1 MYKGLIIQPFIFIMN
16 KISFLYYQTKKIE
29 LKERNLII
37 TGKNG
42 SGKTRFL
49 RQLEDNLINNRYSE
63 YQDLERENLLKDIKY
78 GIDNFP
84 KSLDL
89 TNNEIKIYY
98 DLKNHNF
105 NEHEFRKNLSQ
116 LYKILLQ
123 KVEVFRK
130 NAKSYII
137 NTNEDLKKSH
147 REEINPNK
155 ISEEYYYYNN
165 PEYVID
171 FINRL
176 TISIDQYYKVS
187 ELFKISPN
195 NFSKDQVFV
204 FDASRVKNDRLIMKV
219 FKDYEDYR
227 LNKNRDNIEEALE
240 AYLISKKSQLI
251 QFSEQQ
257 PKLQELKREASKLL
271 HWFKKVE
278 KDLKFILE
286 NPDIRISF
294 NHQSDQVL
302 LVDSQKQ
309 SFFTF
314 DSLSSGFKAIFK
326 IYASLLM
333 EAQLKNI
340 KPIDL
345 SGIAIIDEID
355 VHLHISLQK
364 KVLPFLIKAFP
375 KVQFIVSTH
384 SPFVITSTDNDTVI
398 YDISSG
404 EFFEEDLSLYSH
416 ESIIKELFHVKDDNE
431 NLKQLSDQLL
441 QFINSEDSIQDLNI
455 IQGLLDEFNK
465 DFAKLSVELQL
476 QYMVAKN
483 KLAKLKHEGH

>member
-1 MYKGLIIQPFIFIMN
+1 
-16 KISFLYYQTKKIE
+16 
-29 LKERNLII
+29 
-37 TGKNG
+37 
-42 SGKTRFL
+42 
-49 RQLEDNLINNRYSE
+49 
-63 YQDLERENLLKDIKY
+63 
-78 GIDNFP
+78 
-84 KSLDL
+84 
-89 TNNEIKIYY
+89 
-98 DLKNHNF
+98 
-105 NEHEFRKNLSQ
+105 
-116 LYKILLQ
+116 
-123 KVEVFRK
+123 
-130 NAKSYII
+130 
-137 NTNEDLKKSH
+137 
-147 REEINPNK
+147 
-155 ISEEYYYYNN
+155 
-165 PEYVID
+165 YVIE

-364 KVLPFLIKAFP
+364 KALPFLIKAFP

>member
-1 MYKGLIIQPFIFIMN
+1 
-16 KISFLYYQTKKIE
+16 
-29 LKERNLII
+29 
-37 TGKNG
+37 
-42 SGKTRFL
+42 
-49 RQLEDNLINNRYSE
+49 
-63 YQDLERENLLKDIKY
+63 
-78 GIDNFP
+78 
-84 KSLDL
+84 
-89 TNNEIKIYY
+89 
-98 DLKNHNF
+98 
-105 NEHEFRKNLSQ
+105 
-116 LYKILLQ
+116 
-123 KVEVFRK
+123 
-130 NAKSYII
+130 
-137 NTNEDLKKSH
+137 
-147 REEINPNK
+147 
-155 ISEEYYYYNN
+155 
-165 PEYVID
+165 
-171 FINRL
+171 
-176 TISIDQYYKVS
+176 
-187 ELFKISPN
+187 
-195 NFSKDQVFV
+195 
-204 FDASRVKNDRLIMKV
+204 MKV

-441 QFINSEDSIQDLNI
+441 QFINSEDSIQELNI

>member
-1 MYKGLIIQPFIFIMN
+1 MN
-16 KISFLYYQTKKIE
+16 KISFLYYQSKKIE

-89 TNNEIKIYY
+89 KNNEIKIYY

-165 PEYVID
+165 PEYVIE

-219 FKDYEDYR
+219 LKDYEDYR

-271 HWFKKVE
+271 HWFKKV
-278 KDLKFILE
+278 
-286 NPDIRISF
+286 
-294 NHQSDQVL
+294 
-302 LVDSQKQ
+302 
-309 SFFTF
+309 
-314 DSLSSGFKAIFK
+314 
-326 IYASLLM
+326 
-333 EAQLKNI
+333 
-340 KPIDL
+340 
-345 SGIAIIDEID
+345 
-355 VHLHISLQK
+355 
-364 KVLPFLIKAFP
+364 
-375 KVQFIVSTH
+375 
-384 SPFVITSTDNDTVI
+384 
-398 YDISSG
+398 
-404 EFFEEDLSLYSH
+404 
-416 ESIIKELFHVKDDNE
+416 
-431 NLKQLSDQLL
+431 
-441 QFINSEDSIQDLNI
+441 
-455 IQGLLDEFNK
+455 
-465 DFAKLSVELQL
+465 
-476 QYMVAKN
+476 
-483 KLAKLKHEGH
+483 

>member
-1 MYKGLIIQPFIFIMN
+1 MN
-16 KISFLYYQTKKIE
+16 KISFLYHQSKKIE

-49 RQLEDNLINNRYSE
+49 KQLEDNLINNRYSE
-63 YQDLERENLLKDIKY
+63 YQDLERENLLKYIKY

-89 TNNEIKIYY
+89 KNNEIKIYY

-105 NEHEFRKNLSQ
+105 NENEFQKKLSQ
-116 LYKILLQ
+116 LYNILLQ
-123 KVEVFRK
+123 KIEVFQN
-130 NAKSYII
+130 NAKNYTI

-165 PEYVID
+165 PEYITN
-171 FINRL
+171 FINHL

-187 ELFKISPN
+187 EMFKISPN

-204 FDASRVKNDRLIMKV
+204 FDASRVKNDRLITKV

-227 LNKNRDNIEEALE
+227 LNRNRDDIEDALE
-240 AYLISKKSQLI
+240 AYLISNKSQLI
-251 QFSEQQ
+251 KLSEE
-257 PKLQELKREASKLL
+257 KSNLGRLNLKILKFYE
-271 HWFKKVE
+271 WFKKVE

-286 NPDIRISF
+286 NPNISISF
-294 NHQSDQVL
+294 NHQSDRVF
-302 LVDSQKQ
+302 LVDKVKN

-345 SGIAIIDEID
+345 TGIAIIDEID

-384 SPFVITSTDNDTVI
+384 SPFVITSTDNDTVVF
-398 YDISSG
+398 DISSG
-404 EFFEEDLSLYSH
+404 EFFEEDLSRYSY
-416 ESIIKELFHVKDDNE
+416 ESVIKGLFHVKEENE
-431 NLKQLSDQLL
+431 NLKNLSDQLL
-441 QFINSEDSIQDLNI
+441 QFINSENSIQDLKA
-455 IQGLLDEFNK
+455 IQDLLDKINK
-465 DFAKLSVELQL
+465 DFEKLSVELQL

-483 KLAKLKHEGH
+483 KLAKLRHEGN

>member
-1 MYKGLIIQPFIFIMN
+1 MN
-16 KISFLYYQTKKIE
+16 KISFLYYQSKKIE

-89 TNNEIKIYY
+89 KNNEIKIYY

-105 NEHEFRKNLSQ
+105 NEHEFRKNLSR

-165 PEYVID
+165 PEYVIE

-309 SFFTF
+309 SF
-314 DSLSSGFKAIFK
+314 
-326 IYASLLM
+326 LLLTLYLL
-333 EAQLKNI
+333 ALK
-340 KPIDL
+340 
-345 SGIAIIDEID
+345 
-355 VHLHISLQK
+355 
-364 KVLPFLIKAFP
+364 
-375 KVQFIVSTH
+375 
-384 SPFVITSTDNDTVI
+384 
-398 YDISSG
+398 
-404 EFFEEDLSLYSH
+404 LYL
-416 ESIIKELFHVKDDNE
+416 KYMLLF
-431 NLKQLSDQLL
+431 
-441 QFINSEDSIQDLNI
+441 
-455 IQGLLDEFNK
+455 
-465 DFAKLSVELQL
+465 
-476 QYMVAKN
+476 
-483 KLAKLKHEGH
+483 

>member
-1 MYKGLIIQPFIFIMN
+1 MS
-16 KISFLYYQTKKIE
+16 KISFLYYHSKKIE
-29 LKERNLII
+29 LNERNLVI

-49 RQLEDNLINNRYSE
+49 RQLEDSLKNNTNFE

-78 GIDNFP
+78 GIDNFS

-89 TNNEIKIYY
+89 KNADIKDFY
-98 DLKNHNF
+98 DLKNTNL
-105 NEHEFRKNLSQ
+105 NENQFRKKMSQ
-116 LYKILLQ
+116 FYSMLYQ
-123 KVEVFRK
+123 KYEIFQK
-130 NAKSYII
+130 NTQDYII
-137 NTNEDLKKSH
+137 NTSEDLKRLH
-147 REEINPNK
+147 REEVNPNK

-165 PEYVID
+165 PEYILD

-176 TISIDQYYKVS
+176 TISLDQYDKVS

-195 NFSKDQVFV
+195 NFNKDQIFV
-204 FDASRVKNDRLIMKV
+204 FDSSRVENDRLIMRV
-219 FKDYEDYR
+219 FKEYEDYR
-227 LNKNRDNIEEALE
+227 LNRNRENLEEALE

-251 QFSEQQ
+251 KFSEGQSNLGNLNLKIL
-257 PKLQELKREASKLL
+257 KLFE
-271 HWFKKVE
+271 WFKKVE

-286 NPDIRISF
+286 NPNISISF
-294 NHQSDQVL
+294 NYQSDQVF
-302 LVDSQKQ
+302 LVDKVKN

-345 SGIAIIDEID
+345 TGIAIIDEID

-375 KVQFIVSTH
+375 RVQFIVSTH
-384 SPFVITSTDNDTVI
+384 SPFVITSTDNETVV

-404 EFFEEDLSLYSH
+404 EFLEEDLSRYSY
-416 ESIIKELFHVKDDNE
+416 ESIIKGLFHVNTMSSDTKDSIAILKDLLNE
-431 NLKQLSDQLL
+431 NPSNYEN
-441 QFINSEDSIQDLNI
+441 IRSIVKKLIELEKNN
-455 IQGLLDEFNK
+455 LLDRSLKN
-465 DFAKLSVELQL
+465 LYLQAVNL
-476 QYMVAKN
+476 
-483 KLAKLKHEGH
+483 LADNNQLEDLDV

>member
-1 MYKGLIIQPFIFIMN
+1 MN
-16 KISFLYYQTKKIE
+16 KISFLYYQSKKIE

-49 RQLEDNLINNRYSE
+49 RQLEDNLINNRHSE

-78 GIDNFP
+78 GIDNFT

-89 TNNEIKIYY
+89 KNNEIKIYY

-105 NEHEFRKNLSQ
+105 NENEFQKNLSQ
-116 LYKILLQ
+116 LYTILLQ

-130 NAKSYII
+130 NTKSYII

-147 REEINPNK
+147 REEINPKK

-165 PEYVID
+165 PEYIIE

-195 NFSKDQVFV
+195 NFSKDQIFV
-204 FDASRVKNDRLIMKV
+204 FDASRVKNDRFIMKV
-219 FKDYEDYR
+219 FKDYEDYG
-227 LNKNRDNIEEALE
+227 LDKNRDNIEDAFE
-240 AYLISKKSQLI
+240 AYLISQKSQLI
-251 QFSEQQ
+251 KFSEEKSNLG
-257 PKLQELKREASKLL
+257 KLNLKVLILYE
-271 HWFKKVE
+271 WFKKVE
-278 KDLKFILE
+278 NDLRFILE
-286 NPDIRISF
+286 NPNIRISF

-302 LVDSQKQ
+302 LTDKIKN

-333 EAQLKNI
+333 QAQLKNI

-364 KVLPFLIKAFP
+364 KILPFLIKAFP

-384 SPFVITSTDNDTVI
+384 SPFVITSTDNDTVV

-404 EFFEEDLSLYSH
+404 EFFEEDLSRYSY
-416 ESIIKELFHVKDDNE
+416 ESVIKGLFHVEIQSEKLKSEIELIAEILNNE
-431 NLKQLSDQLL
+431 PNSYKKLRNILKNITPFSKQLDVEAKS
-441 QFINSEDSIQDLNI
+441 FYFKALNH
-455 IQGLLDEFNK
+455 LLDNQ
-465 DFAKLSVELQL
+465 ELGDL
-476 QYMVAKN
+476 DV
-483 KLAKLKHEGH
+483 

>member
-1 MYKGLIIQPFIFIMN
+1 
-16 KISFLYYQTKKIE
+16 
-29 LKERNLII
+29 
-37 TGKNG
+37 
-42 SGKTRFL
+42 
-49 RQLEDNLINNRYSE
+49 
-63 YQDLERENLLKDIKY
+63 
-78 GIDNFP
+78 
-84 KSLDL
+84 
-89 TNNEIKIYY
+89 
-98 DLKNHNF
+98 
-105 NEHEFRKNLSQ
+105 
-116 LYKILLQ
+116 
-123 KVEVFRK
+123 
-130 NAKSYII
+130 
-137 NTNEDLKKSH
+137 
-147 REEINPNK
+147 
-155 ISEEYYYYNN
+155 
-165 PEYVID
+165 
-171 FINRL
+171 
-176 TISIDQYYKVS
+176 
-187 ELFKISPN
+187 
-195 NFSKDQVFV
+195 
-204 FDASRVKNDRLIMKV
+204 MKV

-240 AYLISKKSQLI
+240 AYLISKKLQLI

-441 QFINSEDSIQDLNI
+441 QFINSEDSIQDLNT

-465 DFAKLSVELQL
+465 DFGKLSVELQL